1 LTCSIVIVHHPGVT
15 EQIDLGRLGVWTGV
29 NAFGDGTG
37 AMAEAAA
44 ALESAGYGAIWL
56 GGASNNHAIFGSL
69 LDATASMVLASGIV
83 NIWQDSPQVSADLHA
98 KLDAAHPGRF
108 LLGLG
113 SSHALLVESS
123 GQAYEKPYS
132 KLVEY
137 LDELDAI
144 GSVPVGH
151 RALAAL
157 GPRTLRLA
165 AERSLGAHPYLTT
178 PEHTASARDLM
189 GPEALIAPD
198 QKIVLSTDPS
208 EARAIARQG
217 LATYLLLPNYTNNF
231 LRLGFTEDD
240 LADGGS
246 DRLIDGLFAWG
257 DEATAAERVRAHHDA
272 GADHVCVQVLTA
284 AGHTATATDLLESWQ
299 RVAAALS

>member
-1 LTCSIVIVHHPGVT
+1 MDI
-15 EQIDLGRLGVWTGV
+15 GRFGVWTGV
-29 NAFGDGTG
+29 NAWGDGTG
-37 AMAEAAA
+37 AMAEAAT

-56 GGASNNHAIFGSL
+56 GGASNNHDIFGAL
-69 LDATASMVLASGIV
+69 LDATSSLVLATGII
-83 NIWQDSPQVSADLHA
+83 NIWQDPPSASAELHA
-98 KLDAAHPGRF
+98 RLDGAHPGRF

-113 SSHALLVESS
+113 SSHALLVEPT

-144 GSVPVGH
+144 GTVPAGH

-165 AERSLGAHPYLTT
+165 AERTLGAHPYLTT
-178 PEHTASARDLM
+178 PEHTASARELM

-198 QKIVLSTDPS
+198 QKVVLSTDPS

-217 LATYLLLPNYTNNF
+217 LSTYLQLPNYTNNF
-231 LRLGFTEDD
+231 LRLGFTDDD

-246 DRLIDGLFAWG
+246 DRLIDALFAWG
-257 DEATAAERVRAHHDA
+257 DDATVAARVRAHHDA
-272 GADHVCVQVLTA
+272 GADHVCIQVLTA
-284 AGHTATATDLLESWQ
+284 AGYAATAADLVGSWQ
-299 RVAAALS
+299 RLAAALA

>member
-1 LTCSIVIVHHPGVT
+1 MLIVHHPLVT
-15 EQIDLGRLGVWTGV
+15 KQIEIGRLGVWTGV
-29 NAFGDGTG
+29 NAWGDGTG
-37 AMAEAAA
+37 AMAEAATV
-44 ALESAGYGAIWL
+44 LEEAGYGAIWL
-56 GGASNNHAIFGSL
+56 GSASNNHEILGAL
-69 LDATASMVLASGIV
+69 LDATSSIVLATGII
-83 NIWQDSPQVSADLHA
+83 NIWQDTPAVSAELHGR
-98 KLDAAHPGRF
+98 LDAAHPDRF

-113 SSHALLVESS
+113 SSHALLVEST
-123 GQAYEKPYS
+123 GQSYDKPYS

-144 GSVPVGH
+144 GTVPAGH

-165 AERSLGAHPYLTT
+165 AERTLGAHPYLTT
-178 PEHTASARDLM
+178 PEHTATAREVM
-189 GPEALIAPD
+189 GPDALIAPD
-198 QKIVLSTDPS
+198 QKVVLATDAS
-208 EARAIARQG
+208 EARAIARKG
-217 LATYLLLPNYTNNF
+217 LSTYLRLPNYTNNF

-257 DEATAAERVRAHHDA
+257 DDAAVADRVRAHHDA

-284 AGHTATATDLLESWQ
+284 AGYTATAPDLVGSWQ
-299 RVAAALS
+299 RVAAALA